1 MNELDSII
9 SKRGNFRVLDP
20 YFLILWEYPYK
31 IVPIIFSDN
40 KYDEYFMLDTRQ
52 NRDTLNKMCGIKVD
66 NFAETFAEMIPD
78 DYKYMIICDSIS
90 YADENDS
97 WAQLLDNL
105 DEFDSN
111 TWKKNKYIDKQYI
124 VKDQFYKCIFKDY
137 NKAQSFRESLLNYI
151 KTFKQLNNPDLW
163 MLNGQPALNNL
174 MELDNAC
181 DKLKKEDE
189 RITEFRIYSSYGV
202 GSINNADKY
211 EIITRIDTHT
221 EFIDKGRPTCE
232 VQLKNLHKRQ
242 IDIENEFIK
251 VVKNDLTDERI
262 KSLKEF
268 FDDGD
273 RWGWD

>member
-20 YFLILWEYPYK
+20 YFLILWKHPYK

-40 KYDEYFMLDTRQ
+40 KYDEYFQLDNYQ
-52 NRDTLNKMCGIKVD
+52 NRTTLSKMCGIKIED
-66 NFAETFAEMIPD
+66 FSDIFNNLIPD
-78 DYKYMIICDSIS
+78 DYKYMIICDSIAS
-90 YADENDS
+90 ADKNDS

-105 DEFDSN
+105 EEFDRN

-137 NKAQSFRESLLNYI
+137 NKAQSFRESLINYT

-174 MELDNAC
+174 KKLDDAC
-181 DKLKKEDE
+181 DKLRKEDK
-189 RITEFRIYSSYGV
+189 RITRFEIYPSYRV
-202 GSINNADKY
+202 GSIDNADKY
-211 EIITRIDTHT
+211 EIITRIDAHT

-232 VQLKNLHKRQ
+232 VQLKNLHIRP

-251 VVKNDLTDERI
+251 VVKESLTDERI

-268 FDDGD
+268 LDKGD

>member
-20 YFLILWEYPYK
+20 YFLILWEHPYE

-40 KYDEYFMLDTRQ
+40 KYDEYFMLDARQ

-90 YADENDS
+90 YADKNDS

-137 NKAQSFRESLLNYI
+137 NKAQSFRESLLNYT
-151 KTFKQLNNPDLW
+151 KTFKQLNKPDLW

-174 MELDNAC
+174 IELDNAC

-189 RITEFRIYSSYGV
+189 RITEFRIYSSYRV

-232 VQLKNLHKRQ
+232 VQLKNLHKNSV
-242 IDIENEFIK
+242 DVENGFIK

-273 RWGWD
+273 KWGWD